1 MAEEKTLKELDAP
14 PVQQTPLCITATT
27 LQAPLELKSG
37 LIHLLP
43 KFRGLANEDPYNH
56 LKEFQVVC
64 SITSWEQIMKTFLE
78 RYYPASRVNNVR
90 RKLFGIKQRTHET
103 LFDYWERF
111 KELCASCPQHGIPEQ
126 ALINF
131 FYESLQP
138 NARSPINGAAGGK
151 GELTMRIQD
160 AQVTFKMLNQIKS
173 PKENE
178 KSLKIAAAKEWES
191 KAAIDGDLN
200 NHQIDPREKSQK
212 YLTEIDAADQFGCP
226 TMLKAPPWCNKSK
239 SPHHINQELPFTLGV
254 QKNIT
259 DKDTRN
265 WNSCKATSTPCA
277 LIDPG

>member
-1 MAEEKTLKELDAP
+1 MAEEKALKELDAP

-56 LKEFQVVC
+56 LKKFHVVC
-64 SITSWEQIMKTFLE
+64 SSMKPDKITEDQIKLRAFPFSLEDAAKKWLFYLPAGSITSWEQMMKSFLE

-90 RKLFGIKQRTHET
+90 RELFGIQQRTHET

-131 FYESLQP
+131 LYE
-138 NARSPINGAAGGK
+138 A
-151 GELTMRIQD
+151 
-160 AQVTFKMLNQIKS
+160 
-173 PKENE
+173 
-178 KSLKIAAAKEWES
+178 
-191 KAAIDGDLN
+191 
-200 NHQIDPREKSQK
+200 
-212 YLTEIDAADQFGCP
+212 
-226 TMLKAPPWCNKSK
+226 
-239 SPHHINQELPFTLGV
+239 V

-259 DKDTRN
+259 GRDTRN
-265 WNSCKATSTPCA
+265 GDSCKVTSIPCA